1 MDDTQDRKIENDKE
15 TRQSGELRKII
26 HVDMDAFFAAVEQRD
41 HPELRGR
48 PIAVGGGEE
57 RGVVAAASYEAR
69 RYGVRS
75 AMSGV
80 MARRLCPE
88 LIFVH
93 GRMNVYKEVSA
104 QVHEVFHRYT
114 DIIEPISLDEAFL
127 DVTVNKPGIE
137 LAVEIARRIKREI
150 REETGLV
157 ASAGVSYN
165 KFLAKIASDWRKP
178 DGLCTIHPDR
188 AADFVAELPIER
200 FWGVGPVTAKKMHS
214 LGIHTGADLRRMPL
228 QLLELTFGKAGR
240 IYYDFARGIDNRP
253 VEPVRVRKSVGCEH
267 TIDHDIFTD
276 AEIEQHLTQ
285 SAAELAARIA
295 RKEFHGVTLTLK
307 VKFYDFTLISRS
319 ITSAAPYT
327 DEARILADA
336 RKLMAGVEYDVN
348 PVRLVGLSVSN
359 RLSDELEVW
368 RQLELDFGS
377 QSPKA

>member
-1 MDDTQDRKIENDKE
+1 MPFAQKE
-15 TRQSGELRKII
+15 RSGQA
-26 HVDMDAFFAAVEQRD
+26 D
-41 HPELRGR
+41 G
-48 PIAVGGGEE
+48 

-377 QSPKA
+377 QSPKAATPDNSNTSVTPI

>member
-1 MDDTQDRKIENDKE
+1 MDDTHDRKIENDKE

-57 RGVVAAASYEAR
+57 RGVVATASYEAR